1 MQPTLIKLNNIRNI
15 ENKLIMYS
23 LLKLERKLEKVEG
36 SKNKSKN

>member
-23 LLKLERKLEKVEG
+23 LLKLGRKLEKVEG
-36 SKNKSKN
+36 SKNKNKN